1 MKSTTMINLLDDIN
15 MHNIIAIR
23 KFQPEEIIFLYE
35 YTKENDEAFN
45 ELREFIIKNS
55 KVINIK
61 GMSFKKFN
69 NLEVEDWIIN
79 NTEKETIINIS
90 GGNKFK
96 SLMLYQ
102 IAQKHNFKTIFVDLE
117 SEKIYEFDK
126 NDIKEIIK
134 EEFSL
139 EIDSYIGSRGGEIIT
154 ESTRIYSNENIEE
167 ILAFLMEN
175 YAMWHSVKKILKNQE
190 HVKKTNYMMPEEMI
204 IRTNGIDYKQ
214 KDNIMKLMYKLKE
227 LKHINMKWINEQELF
242 IKFKESYI
250 KNFIFTTGSWLE
262 AITYKVIKEIAD
274 ISDVKA
280 GVMFLWDKNVH
291 LVRNELDVLASF
303 DGFLLCISCKDTNRY
318 DEATLN
324 ELQVYSERL
333 AGNNVKKLLI
343 STQIPLKQTIIERAD
358 EMNIKII
365 IFDGNIE
372 KFKNELYLTI
382 QKFRNENLELAY
394 K

>member
-1 MKSTTMINLLDDIN
+1 MINLLDNFN

-23 KFQPEEIIFLYE
+23 KFQPENIIFIYE
-35 YTKENDEAFN
+35 DTKENNEVYN
-45 ELREFIIKNS
+45 ELREFIIEKS
-55 KVINIK
+55 KGINIK
-61 GMSFKKFN
+61 GVSFKKFN
-69 NLEVEDWIIN
+69 ILEVENWIIN
-79 NTEKETIINIS
+79 NTDKETIINIS

-96 SLMLYQ
+96 SLILYQ
-102 IAQKHNFKTIFVDLE
+102 IAQKHNLKTIFVDLE
-117 SEKIYEFDK
+117 SEKMYEFDK
-126 NDIKEIIK
+126 NDIKEVIK
-134 EEFSL
+134 EEFIL

-154 ESTRIYSNENIEE
+154 ESTSIYSDENIEE
-167 ILAFLMEN
+167 ILAFFMEN
-175 YAMWHSVKKILKNQE
+175 YAMWYSVKKILKNQE
-190 HVKKTNYMMPEEMI
+190 HVKKTNYMMPQEII

-214 KDNIMKLMYKLKE
+214 KNDVMKLVYKLKE
-227 LKHINMKWINEQELF
+227 LKHINMKWINEHELF

-262 AITYKVIKEIAD
+262 AITYKVIKEIRD

-280 GVMFLWDKNVH
+280 GVMFLWDRNVH
-291 LVRNELDVLASF
+291 VVRNELDVLASF
-303 DGFLLCISCKDTNRY
+303 DGSLLCISCKDTNRY

-343 STQIPLKQTIIERAD
+343 STQLPLKHTIIERAD

-382 QKFRNENLELAY
+382 QKLRNENLDLA
-394 K
+394 